1 MFISLRKEILLESS
15 NILTLNIMNMKKNVI
30 IACTALLLA
39 GSAKAQITYFS
50 TGFDEGMPS
59 AFTLHDV
66 DGRTPSTDMQNL
78 GFAVGVPWVVYEEG
92 NDGNMVACSTSWY
105 KMQVNRTTGW

>member
-1 MFISLRKEILLESS
+1 
-15 NILTLNIMNMKKNVI
+15 MNMKKNVI

-66 DGRTPSTDMQNL
+66 DGRTPSTDMQIL
-78 GFAVGVPWVVYEEG
+78 DLLLEFHGLHTRRAMMAIW
-92 NDGNMVACSTSWY
+92 
-105 KMQVNRTTGW
+105 

>member
-1 MFISLRKEILLESS
+1 
-15 NILTLNIMNMKKNVI
+15 MNMKKNVI

-66 DGRTPSTDMQNL
+66 DGRTPSTDM
-78 GFAVGVPWVVYEEG
+78 
-92 NDGNMVACSTSWY
+92 
-105 KMQVNRTTGW
+105 

>member
-59 AFTLHDV
+59 ALLCMMLTDV
-66 DGRTPSTDMQNL
+66 HHQRICKPRICC
-78 GFAVGVPWVVYEEG
+78 W
-92 NDGNMVACSTSWY
+92 CS
-105 KMQVNRTTGW
+105 MGCIRGG